1 MSINGKKIK
10 EDLQFIVK
18 LIKIIN
24 EFAVSKYKMVN
35 LLFGMLLQKQLQLHG
50 QAVFNKIYFLGGT
63 KHVSKSSN

>member
-1 MSINGKKIK
+1 MSINGKKVK
-10 EDLQFIVK
+10 EDLQFMVK
-18 LIKIIN
+18 LIKIII

-35 LLFGMLLQKQLQLHG
+35 LLFGMLLQGQLHG

>member
-1 MSINGKKIK
+1 MSINGKKRK

-24 EFAVSKYKMVN
+24 EFANGKHKMVN
-35 LLFGMLLQKQLQLHG
+35 LLFGMLLQKQLHG
-50 QAVFNKIYFLGGT
+50 QAVYIKIYFLGGT

>member
-35 LLFGMLLQKQLQLHG
+35 LLFGMSLQKQLHG